1 MKPSANVQGERPI
14 QYELVVRGELSDRFA
29 AAFPEMTLYPDAGQT
44 RIRGAI
50 VDQAHLHGILER
62 LCDFGIELVSLNEVG
77 EHPPPAG
84 SS

>member
-1 MKPSANVQGERPI
+1 MRPCANVQWERPI

-29 AAFPEMTLYPDAGQT
+29 AAFPDMTLHADAGQT
-44 RIRGAI
+44 RIRGVI
-50 VDQAHLHGILER
+50 VDQAHLHGILGR

-77 EHPPPAG
+77 EHTPPAG

>member
-1 MKPSANVQGERPI
+1 MKPSADVQGKRPI
-14 QYELVVRGELSDRFA
+14 EYELVVRGELSDCFGV
-29 AAFPEMTLYPDAGQT
+29 AFPEMTLQREAGYT
-44 RIRGAI
+44 HITGVI

>member
-1 MKPSANVQGERPI
+1 MKPSADVQGKRPI
-14 QYELVVRGELSDRFA
+14 QYELVVRGELSDCFA
-29 AAFPEMTLYPDAGQT
+29 AAFPEMTLYADAGYTQL
-44 RIRGAI
+44 RGVI

-62 LCDFGIELVSLNEVG
+62 LCDFGIELVSLNQVG